1 MSVPTVASK
10 SPVDTTG
17 EAEPLAMKALAI
29 RQPYAW
35 LVVHGIKDVENR
47 SWPTCY
53 RGPFFVH
60 ASKAID
66 QEDVRF
72 VREKLAPRGI
82 TLPEELPRGGIVGI
96 VTLDDCVQYIDIPW
110 WRRLLCR
117 VVGNDRIARY
127 RQPTASD
134 WFEGPYGFVLRDA
147 RPLPFIPWR
156 GQQSFFNVPDDL
168 YPPGLL
174 AGYRPSPT
182 GNANP

>member
-1 MSVPTVASK
+1 
-10 SPVDTTG
+10 
-17 EAEPLAMKALAI
+17 LKALAI

-47 SWPTCY
+47 SWPTRY

-66 QEDVRF
+66 QEDIQLVNQ
-72 VREKLAPRGI
+72 KLAPPGLSLS
-82 TLPEELPRGGIVGI
+82 TDLPRGGIVGV
-96 VTLDDCVQYIDIPW
+96 VTLVDCVRYIDIPW

-117 VVGNDRIARY
+117 VIGQERISGG
-127 RQPTASD
+127 RQPIASD

-168 YPPGLL
+168 YPPELL
-174 AGYRPSPT
+174 ARNRLSPEGSGT
-182 GNANP
+182 L

>member
-1 MSVPTVASK
+1 
-10 SPVDTTG
+10 
-17 EAEPLAMKALAI
+17 MKALAI

-47 SWPTCY
+47 SWPTRY
-53 RGPFFVH
+53 RGRFFIH

-66 QEDVRF
+66 QDDVRL
-72 VREKLAPRGI
+72 VNEKLAPRGI
-82 TLPEELPRGGIVGI
+82 ALPAELPRGGIVGI
-96 VTLDDCVQYIDIPW
+96 VTLVDCVQRIDIPW

-117 VVGNDRIARY
+117 VIGPERISGC
-127 RQPTASD
+127 RQPVASE

-168 YPPGLL
+168 YPPELL
-174 AGYRPSPT
+174 T
-182 GNANP
+182 